1 MSIMS
6 TDKVKVR
13 TGTPVEVRMIATSV
27 GEKDKLALALAV
39 VNLAV
44 TRLVRASDRPS
55 SILGGKVQEARAY
68 WKVAWVGTS
77 FPGKIACTDDH
88 TTSHFKPHDA
98 VIRPSSSS
106 SFLVYPIH

>member
-68 WKVAWVGTS
+68 WKVAWWERAS
-77 FPGKIACTDDH
+77 PE
-88 TTSHFKPHDA
+88 
-98 VIRPSSSS
+98 R
-106 SFLVYPIH
+106 